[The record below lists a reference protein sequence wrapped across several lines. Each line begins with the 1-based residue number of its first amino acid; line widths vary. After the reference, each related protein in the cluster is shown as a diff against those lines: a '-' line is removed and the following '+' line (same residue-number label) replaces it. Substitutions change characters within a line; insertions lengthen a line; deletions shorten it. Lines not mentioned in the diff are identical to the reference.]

1 MTFDFLGAPLIYR
14 NRTVETPEAF
24 IKRYASKLTPDMVI
38 VAEQCGWGAWI
49 DPRPRLCIQDEYGLL
64 VTLAFYD
71 TVTEAESARLQ
82 FIRDYNIKDKEENYQ
97 L

>member
-24 IKRYASKLTPDMVI
+24 IKRYASKITPDMVI
-38 VAEQCGWGAWI
+38 VAEQVGRGAGI

-71 TVTEAESARLQ
+71 TAAEAEAARLQ
-82 FIRDYNIKDKEENYQ
+82 FIRDYDIKGKEEDYE

>member
-1 MTFDFLGAPLIYR
+1 MTFDFLEAPLIYR

-24 IKRYASKLTPDMVI
+24 IKRYASKITPDMVI
-38 VAEQCGWGAWI
+38 VAEQVGRGAEI

-71 TVTEAESARLQ
+71 TVTEAEAARLQ
-82 FIRDYNIKDKEENYQ
+82 FIKDYCIENKEDFEI
-97 L
+97 

>member
-24 IKRYASKLTPDMVI
+24 IKRYASKITTDMVI
-38 VAEQCGWGAWI
+38 VAEQVGRGVGI

-71 TVTEAESARLQ
+71 TAAEAEAARLQ
-82 FIRDYNIKDKEENYQ
+82 FIRDYDIKGKEEDYK